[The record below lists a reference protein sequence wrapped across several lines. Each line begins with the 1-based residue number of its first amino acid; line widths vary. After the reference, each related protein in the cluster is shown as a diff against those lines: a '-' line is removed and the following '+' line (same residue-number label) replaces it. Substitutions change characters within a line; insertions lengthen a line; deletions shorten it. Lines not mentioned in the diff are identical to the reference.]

1 MKIDPK
7 LTKEIAATRGIQRAA
22 PVKGGASERSRAGA
36 AGGVT
41 TPRDVTSVMGIPEA
55 EFTPKVREAIMAL
68 MAEVDALRREL
79 QMAQS
84 RLKNL
89 EQLADQDTLAPIAN
103 RRAFV
108 RELSRMLSYAE
119 RYSTPSAVI
128 YFDVNGLKQ
137 INDTFGHSAGDAALT
152 RIAELLSR
160 NIRESDVVGRLGG
173 DEFGVILSH
182 ADETAAVDKA
192 AFLAKV
198 IEETPFDWQ
207 GKAITLSVS
216 WGSHAFTTG
225 GDPAHALDA
234 ADREMYARKR
244 STPRS

>member
-7 LTKEIAATRGIQRAA
+7 SPREVGAARGVQRAT
-22 PVKGGASERSRAGA
+22 PGKGGASERART
-36 AGGVT
+36 GGVA
-41 TPRDVTSVMGIPEA
+41 TPRDVTTVMGIPEA

-79 QMAQS
+79 QMTQS

-119 RYSTPSAVI
+119 RYGTPSAVI

-182 ADETAAVDKA
+182 ADEPAAVDKA
-192 AFLAKV
+192 AQLAKV
-198 IEETPFDWQ
+198 IADTPFDWQ
-207 GKAITLSVS
+207 GKAIKLSVS
-216 WGSHAFTTG
+216 WGSHAFSSG